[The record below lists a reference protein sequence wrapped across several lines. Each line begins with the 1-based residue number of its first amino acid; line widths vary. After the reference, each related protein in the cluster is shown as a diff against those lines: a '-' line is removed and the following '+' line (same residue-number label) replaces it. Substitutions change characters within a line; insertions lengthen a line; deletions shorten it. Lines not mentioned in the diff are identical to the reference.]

1 MSMSGVDISSH
12 QGGMDC
18 GKTKADFFIVK
29 ASQGTSYV
37 NPYFSRHY
45 SQAVA
50 AGKLVGAYHYASGG
64 DPAKEADYFLSIV
77 GKRVGEC
84 IMALDWEHIKGGGEN
99 PAFNTSREVSWCQAF
114 AKRIHDKTG
123 VWPFMYMS
131 ASVTRRRDWS
141 AVAKNCPLWLAQY
154 GSNDLT
160 GYQSEP
166 WTDGKQLG
174 AWGRKIAIHQYSP
187 SGSISGYRCSR
198 PHGLDLDIAYVTPEQ
213 WKAMA
218 TPGKTVEAVVPFPD
232 KTDGE
237 LALEVWADRHGEKDA
252 RRKALGS
259 RYDAVQREVE
269 VLAKAGTSAI
279 MDRLK
284 AYEKKHGALFK

>member
-29 ASQGTSYV
+29 ATQGTTYI
-37 NPYFSRHY
+37 NPCFTRHY
-45 SQAVA
+45 QQAKS
-50 AGKLVGAYHYASGG
+50 AGKLLGAYHYASGG
-64 DPAKEADYFLSIV
+64 NPVHEADFYLSVV
-77 GKRVGEC
+77 GTRVGEC
-84 IMALDWEHIKGGGEN
+84 ILAVDWEHNVPGGEN
-99 PAFNTSREVSWCQAF
+99 PVFNTKGEVEWCRKF
-114 AKRIHDKTG
+114 AARIHERTG
-123 VWPFMYMS
+123 VWPFIYMS

-166 WTDGKQLG
+166 WTDGRQLG

-218 TPGKTVEAVVPFPD
+218 TPGKTVVAVPFPE

-237 LALEVWADRHGEKDA
+237 LALEVWADKHGEKDA

-259 RYDAVQREVE
+259 RYDAVQQEVE

-279 MDRLK
+279 MERLK